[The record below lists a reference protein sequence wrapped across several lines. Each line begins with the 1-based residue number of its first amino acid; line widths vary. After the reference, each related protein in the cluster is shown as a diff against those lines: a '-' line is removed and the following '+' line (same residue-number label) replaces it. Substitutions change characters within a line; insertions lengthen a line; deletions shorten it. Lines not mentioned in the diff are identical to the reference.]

1 MNQAAALLMEDISYG
16 GVLENIRSEWMRGQ
30 MVGLV
35 GPNGTGKSTLLRLLA
50 GVNRPTLGRIYI
62 LGQLNSKISPKDRAK
77 QVAYLPQQM
86 PENAS
91 FTVEQYVEMGRFPY
105 RTLFGG
111 LDKEGREAVHRAMAV
126 LNLLPFRN
134 ARLDQISGGERQ
146 RAGVARCLA
155 QGSPIILLDEPIA
168 NLDVHYQLDILLYL
182 QGLAQE
188 GHLIVI
194 AIHHLELAARY
205 CDRLLLL
212 QSGRVY
218 AEGPPQEVLSEC
230 ALEEVF
236 QVKAKTYADPF
247 GGHLR
252 VSYSP

>member
-1 MNQAAALLMEDISYG
+1 MNQTAALLMEDISFGRILERIHCEWAG
-16 GVLENIRSEWMRGQ
+16 GQV
-30 MVGLV
+30 VGLV
-35 GPNGTGKSTLLRLLA
+35 GPNGAGKSTLLRLLA
-50 GVNRPTLGRIYI
+50 GVNRPTRGRIYI
-62 LGQLNSKISPKDRAK
+62 RGQSISKISPKNRAK
-77 QVAYLPQQM
+77 HVAYLPQQM
-86 PENAS
+86 PDNAS

-111 LDKEGREAVHRAMAV
+111 LNRESREAVNRAMTG
-126 LNLLPFRN
+126 LNLLSFRT

-168 NLDVHYQLDILLYL
+168 SLDVHYQLDILSHL
-182 QGLAQE
+182 QRLARD
-188 GHLIVI
+188 GRLIVM

-212 QSGRVY
+212 QSGQVY
-218 AEGPPQEVLSEC
+218 AEGLPQDVLSER

-236 QVKAKTYADPF
+236 RVKAKTYADPF